1 MNIANYANE
10 SVWFQRYRPKT
21 FDEIVINDTQLEEI
35 KSLVETKRLSHLLI
49 AGPPGTGKTTLAKI
63 IIGALEADSIYI
75 NASAE
80 RGIDVIREK
89 IVNYSATRSFDGNQK
104 IVHLDEADRL
114 TVDAQLAL
122 RSVMESFSSNT
133 IFILTANY
141 PDNIDDA
148 IRSSR
153 CIEIKFDTETNKS
166 NLMAKIAKRCVQI
179 LKSENVKFEPE
190 ALKEIIKA
198 KYPDFRAIIQTLQ
211 KHGSKGSIDNSII
224 DQVKSTSFEAVIKDL
239 KEKKFKN
246 LLHHVMANIPDPVLF
261 INEFWRQSEKYV
273 APKSMP
279 YLSVILD
286 DAQERMGK
294 VPNRQLTLIATFV
307 KISAE
312 VEFN

>member
-1 MNIANYANE
+1 MNITNYANE
-10 SVWFQRYRPKT
+10 TIWFQRYRPRT
-21 FDEIVINDTQLEEI
+21 FDEIIINETQLQEI
-35 KSLVETKRLSHLLI
+35 KSLVETRKLSHLII
-49 AGPPGTGKTTLAKI
+49 AGPPGTGKTTLAKVI
-63 IIGALEADSIYI
+63 IEALEADSIYI

-114 TVDAQLAL
+114 TLDAQLAL
-122 RSVMESFSSNT
+122 RAVMESYSTNT

-166 NLMAKIAKRCVQI
+166 NLMARIAKRCVQI
-179 LKSENVKFEPE
+179 LKSENVKFEPD

-198 KYPDFRAIIQTLQ
+198 KYPDVRAIVQTLQ
-211 KHGSKGSIDNSII
+211 KYGAKGSIDNSII

-246 LLHHVMANIPDPVLF
+246 LVHHVMANIPDPSLF
-261 INEFWRQSEKYV
+261 VNEFWRQSEKFV
-273 APKSMP
+273 APKSLP

-286 DAQERMGK
+286 DAQERLLK
-294 VPNRQLTLIATFV
+294 VPNRQLTLVATLT